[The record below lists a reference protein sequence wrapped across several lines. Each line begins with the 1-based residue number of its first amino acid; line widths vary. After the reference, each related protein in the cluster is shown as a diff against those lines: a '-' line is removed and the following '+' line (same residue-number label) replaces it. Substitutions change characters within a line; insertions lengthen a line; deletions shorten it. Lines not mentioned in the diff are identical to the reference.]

1 MEEEDDDGDNRR
13 KDQGG
18 GEIQGF
24 IFWMISEG
32 DHALSHAVCVAR
44 RGAECYD
51 HQLIITDRSLM
62 GTQQVFDPIHV
73 YGI

>member
-1 MEEEDDDGDNRR
+1 MHYH
-13 KDQGG
+13 
-18 GEIQGF
+18 
-24 IFWMISEG
+24 M
-32 DHALSHAVCVAR
+32 LCVWRGAAR

-51 HQLIITDRSLM
+51 HRLIITDRSLM